1 MGSAAEGRGDDAGG
15 GVILALLLA
24 VAFPSTDKTSW
35 MRPQSFH
42 LVIGM
47 LREEAMTALTSS
59 GWKTKNDDANH
70 VVVDY
75 ADDKSLT
82 LAFER
87 GRLRSVRFE
96 LFTIL
101 HDAKPAFDA
110 ETAYL
115 RATFGEPKKLK
126 SKSIV
131 LYDNALP
138 NIMAV
143 LQNDPK
149 SEQGQKG
156 VGLVVVRYYDPR

>member
-1 MGSAAEGRGDDAGG
+1 
-15 GVILALLLA
+15 VIAFLALFLA
-24 VAFPSTDKTSW
+24 TAFPSSDKTAW
-35 MRPQSFH
+35 MRPDAFH

-47 LREEAMTALTSS
+47 PRAEAMSALATS
-59 GWKTKNDDANH
+59 GWKAKKGDDADH

-75 ADDKSLT
+75 ADDKTLT

-87 GRLRSVRFE
+87 GRLKSARFE
-96 LFTIL
+96 LFLIL
-101 HDAKPAFDA
+101 HDAKSAFSE

-126 SKSIV
+126 SKSV
-131 LYDNALP
+131 VVYDNALP

-143 LQNDPK
+143 LSDDPT

-156 VGLVVVRYYDPR
+156 VGMVVVRYYDPR

>member
-1 MGSAAEGRGDDAGG
+1 M
-15 GVILALLLA
+15 IFALLLA
-24 VAFPSTDKTSW
+24 VAFPSADKTSW

-47 LREEAMTALTSS
+47 PRQEALRALESN
-59 GWKTKNDDANH
+59 GWKAKSDDAQH
-70 VVVDY
+70 AVVDY
-75 ADDKSLT
+75 AEDKTIT

-87 GRLRSVRFE
+87 DRLQSVRFE

-101 HDAKPAFDA
+101 HDAKAAFET

-143 LQNDPK
+143 LSNDPK

-156 VGLVVVRYYDPR
+156 IGLVVVRYYDPR

>member
-1 MGSAAEGRGDDAGG
+1 
-15 GVILALLLA
+15 VIALLVFLA
-24 VAFPSTDKTSW
+24 AAFPSADKTSW

-42 LVIGM
+42 LIIGM
-47 LREEAMTALTSS
+47 PRQEAMQTLSS
-59 GWKTKNDDANH
+59 NGWKAKSDDANH
-70 VVVDY
+70 VIVDY
-75 ADDKSLT
+75 DEDKTLT
-82 LAFER
+82 LDFQR
-87 GRLRSVRFE
+87 GRLHSVRFE

-101 HDAKPAFDA
+101 QDAKPAFDT

-115 RATFGEPKKLK
+115 RATFGAPKPLK

-143 LQNDPK
+143 LSNDPK

-156 VGLVVVRYYDPR
+156 VGMVVLRYYDPR

>member
-1 MGSAAEGRGDDAGG
+1 
-15 GVILALLLA
+15 VILAILLA
-24 VAFPSTDKTSW
+24 TAFPSTDRTSW

-47 LREEAMTALTSS
+47 PRQEALRALESN
-59 GWKTKNDDANH
+59 GWKAKSDNPRQ

-75 ADDKSLT
+75 AEDKTLT

-87 GRLRSVRFE
+87 GRLRSARFE

-101 HDAKPAFDA
+101 HDAKPAFEA
-110 ETAYL
+110 EAAYL

-126 SKSIV
+126 SKSV
-131 LYDNALP
+131 MLYDNALP
-138 NIMAV
+138 NVMAV
-143 LQNDPK
+143 LSNDPK

-156 VGLVVVRYYDPR
+156 IGMVVVRYYDPR

>member
-1 MGSAAEGRGDDAGG
+1 MIAF
-15 GVILALLLA
+15 LALFLA
-24 VAFPSTDKTSW
+24 TAFPSSDKTAW
-35 MRPQSFH
+35 MRPNSFH

-47 LREEAMTALTSS
+47 PRAEAMRALASS
-59 GWKTKNDDANH
+59 GWKAKKGPDADH

-75 ADDKSLT
+75 ADDKTLT
-82 LAFER
+82 LAFQR
-87 GRLRSVRFE
+87 DRLKSARFE
-96 LFTIL
+96 LFVIL
-101 HDAKPAFDA
+101 HDAKSAFVE

-126 SKSIV
+126 SKSVV

-143 LQNDPK
+143 LSADPN

-156 VGLVVVRYYDPR
+156 VGMVVVRYYDPR

>member
-1 MGSAAEGRGDDAGG
+1 
-15 GVILALLLA
+15 VITVLALFLA
-24 VAFPSTDKTSW
+24 TAFPSGDKTSW
-35 MRPQSFH
+35 MRLESFH

-47 LREEAMTALTSS
+47 PREDAMRTLQSQ
-59 GWKTKNDDANH
+59 GWKAKNDNDAKH

-75 ADDKSLT
+75 AHDKTIT

-87 GRLRSVRFE
+87 GRLQSVRFE
-96 LFTIL
+96 LFLVL
-101 HDAKPAFDA
+101 HDAKSAWA
-110 ETAYL
+110 EETAYL

-126 SKSIV
+126 SKSVV

-143 LQNDPK
+143 LSNDPK

-156 VGLVVVRYYDPR
+156 VGMVVVRYYDPR

>member
-1 MGSAAEGRGDDAGG
+1 M
-15 GVILALLLA
+15 IFALLLA
-24 VAFPSTDKTSW
+24 VAFPSVDKTSW

-47 LREEAMTALTSS
+47 PRDEALRALESS
-59 GWKTKNDDANH
+59 GWKAKSDEAQR

-75 ADDKSLT
+75 AEDKTLT

-87 GRLRSVRFE
+87 DRLQSIRFE
-96 LFTIL
+96 LFVIL
-101 HDAKPAFDA
+101 HDAKSAFTE

-115 RATFGEPKKLK
+115 RATFGEPKPLK
-126 SKSIV
+126 STSIV

-143 LQNDPK
+143 LSNDPK

-156 VGLVVVRYYDPR
+156 LGMVVVRYYDPR

>member
-1 MGSAAEGRGDDAGG
+1 M
-15 GVILALLLA
+15 IFALLLA
-24 VAFPSTDKTSW
+24 VAFPSADKTSW

-47 LREEAMTALTSS
+47 PREEALLALESN
-59 GWKTKNDDANH
+59 GWKAKSDDAQRA
-70 VVVDY
+70 VVDY
-75 ADDKSLT
+75 AEDKTLT

-87 GRLRSVRFE
+87 GRLQSVRFE

-115 RATFGEPKKLK
+115 RAKFGEPKKLK

-143 LQNDPK
+143 LSNDPK

-156 VGLVVVRYYDPR
+156 IGMVVVRYYDPR

>member
-1 MGSAAEGRGDDAGG
+1 LIA
-15 GVILALLLA
+15 ILTLFLA
-24 VAFPSTDKTSW
+24 TAFPSSDKTAW
-35 MRPQSFH
+35 MRPDAFH

-47 LREEAMTALTSS
+47 PRAEVMRTLASN
-59 GWKTKNDDANH
+59 GWKAKDGGDAGH

-75 ADDKSLT
+75 ADDKTLT

-87 GRLRSVRFE
+87 DRLKSARFE
-96 LFTIL
+96 LFLIL
-101 HDAKPAFDA
+101 HDAKGAFA
-110 ETAYL
+110 EETAYL

-126 SKSIV
+126 SKSVV

-143 LQNDPK
+143 LAADPS

-156 VGLVVVRYYDPR
+156 VGMVVVRYYDPR

>member
-1 MGSAAEGRGDDAGG
+1 MA
-15 GVILALLLA
+15 ILALLLA
-24 VAFPSTDKTSW
+24 TAFPSTDKTSW

-47 LREEAMTALTSS
+47 ARQDALRALQSN
-59 GWKTKNDDANH
+59 GWKTKSDDDAKQ

-75 ADDKSLT
+75 GDDKTLT

-87 GRLRSVRFE
+87 GRLRSARFE
-96 LFTIL
+96 LFLIL

-110 ETAYL
+110 EAAYL

-126 SKSIV
+126 SKSIM
-131 LYDNALP
+131 LYDNVLP

-143 LQNDPK
+143 LSNDQK

-156 VGLVVVRYYDPR
+156 VGMVVVRYYDPR

>member
-1 MGSAAEGRGDDAGG
+1 M
-15 GVILALLLA
+15 ILALFLA
-24 VAFPSTDKTSW
+24 VAFPSADKTSW

-42 LVIGM
+42 LIIGM
-47 LREEAMTALTSS
+47 PRQDALRALESD
-59 GWKTKNDDANH
+59 GWKTKSEDDKH

-75 ADDKSLT
+75 ADDKTLT

-87 GRLRSVRFE
+87 GRLKSVRFE

-101 HDAKPAFDA
+101 HDAKPAFDV

-126 SKSIV
+126 SKTIV

-143 LQNDPK
+143 LSNDPK

-156 VGLVVVRYYDPR
+156 IGMVVVRYYDPR